1 MFQAEEL
8 VHKEIAI
15 TEIKTNPVQDQ
26 FKLAELTQDEY
37 KNMKSS
43 IHKYGILQTLLVAK
57 DGDKY
62 LLLAGHNRLK
72 IAKDLGMKTVPCTVI
87 ISAAA
92 EQSKNPIMMGLST
105 DIDRRQLKITDQ
117 AKLRENVS
125 EWEISQRSQSLQ
137 AEDARGDD
145 KTLDKKP
152 TSGGKKTKKSTSQ
165 PSPDEDVVAA
175 LNKQIADLTIKV
187 ETLTKV
193 KDKTDTRKKELEEE
207 VNKIKDN
214 VEESRYQ
221 KTKEVK
227 DSLMTDDEFKKAEE
241 DRLKEEKERNASIIK
256 ELKAAE
262 EANEKIQTELRIA
275 TEALGTIKGRQNLI
289 LDHRRWTLIA
299 KHNLDTIYEKF
310 NEIQLCLEG
319 PKDIHTKKEKGVLAQ
334 MNTLREIVEAEEVS
348 VTIGEFTDY
357 LTKVIVP
364 LIEKAVA
371 ISKKIPVYPD
381 VDPYEHLYE
390 QAAAKVRDALP
401 KKASDNNEAASASE
415 EHAEENSNENTE

>member
-26 FKLAELTQDEY
+26 FKLAELTQEEY
-37 KNMKSS
+37 NNMKSS

-92 EQSKNPIMMGLST
+92 EQSKKPIMMGLST

-152 TSGGKKTKKSTSQ
+152 TSVGK
-165 PSPDEDVVAA
+165 
-175 LNKQIADLTIKV
+175 
-187 ETLTKV
+187 
-193 KDKTDTRKKELEEE
+193 
-207 VNKIKDN
+207 
-214 VEESRYQ
+214 
-221 KTKEVK
+221 
-227 DSLMTDDEFKKAEE
+227 
-241 DRLKEEKERNASIIK
+241 
-256 ELKAAE
+256 
-262 EANEKIQTELRIA
+262 
-275 TEALGTIKGRQNLI
+275 
-289 LDHRRWTLIA
+289 
-299 KHNLDTIYEKF
+299 
-310 NEIQLCLEG
+310 
-319 PKDIHTKKEKGVLAQ
+319 
-334 MNTLREIVEAEEVS
+334 
-348 VTIGEFTDY
+348 
-357 LTKVIVP
+357 
-364 LIEKAVA
+364 
-371 ISKKIPVYPD
+371 
-381 VDPYEHLYE
+381 
-390 QAAAKVRDALP
+390 
-401 KKASDNNEAASASE
+401 
-415 EHAEENSNENTE
+415 

>member
-15 TEIKTNPVQDQ
+15 TEIKTIHAQDQ
-26 FKLAELTQDEY
+26 FKLSELTQDEY
-37 KNMKSS
+37 GNIKSS
-43 IHKYGILQTLLVAK
+43 IQKYGILQTLLVAK
-57 DGDKY
+57 EGDKY

-72 IAKDLGMKTVPCTVI
+72 IAKELGMKTVPCTVI
-87 ISAAA
+87 ISDAV
-92 EQSKNPIMMGLST
+92 EQSKNPVIMGLST
-105 DIDRRQLKITDQ
+105 DIDRRQLKIIEH
-117 AKLRENVS
+117 AELRKNIF
-125 EWEISQRSQSLQ
+125 EWEISQELQ
-137 AEDARGDD
+137 AKDLSGND
-145 KTLDKKP
+145 KSLDKNP

-275 TEALGTIKGRQNLI
+275 TEALGTIKGSQNLI